1 MAHQLDKMNVYHR
14 AVRLASEIVL
24 MTDNIRPFRL
34 GEQMAA
40 SAVSIASNISEGSE
54 RPTKEFIRFLDY
66 ARGSASELH
75 TQIQIALLSDRY
87 DRDWLKVRANEALE
101 IKTML
106 FAFQAHLKTRLESH
120 SNQEAGSNL
129 TPHSKARKTD

>member
-1 MAHQLDKMNVYHR
+1 MAHQLDKMNVYQR

-87 DRDWLKVRANEALE
+87 DHDWLKVRAQEALE

-106 FAFQAHLKTRLESH
+106 FAFQAHLKMRIASN
-120 SNQEAGSNL
+120 SNQE
-129 TPHSKARKTD
+129 TDSKLVHYSKSRKEE

>member
-1 MAHQLDKMNVYHR
+1 MAHQLDKMAVYQR

-24 MTDNIRPFRL
+24 MTDAIRPFRL

-54 RPTKEFIRFLDY
+54 RPIKEFIRFLDY

-75 TQIQIALLSDRY
+75 TQIQIALLSNRY
-87 DRDWLKVRANEALE
+87 DNEWLKERAKESLE

-106 FAFQAHLKTRLESH
+106 FAFQAHLRMRLEPKPNKEEASQIVQH
-120 SNQEAGSNL
+120 SNAKKEN
-129 TPHSKARKTD
+129 